1 MGWGA
6 DVTHLLKAWQPHTHT
21 IPATP
26 QHMDVYSPCNHN
38 RATGS
43 WQRNRN
49 LKINIYKCAKLHKTW
64 LYWIQHLYGFLAGGA
79 IIDLTKQKHLYAYF
93 LSNFVSLKQFFHSRS
108 LIQKMIWEVTC
119 RIGCSMYPEAVQL
132 PQSSL
137 TIKAQAIKAPPQIKP
152 TFIPRPCFLG
162 HKLHSFGIWL
172 LVAAVWWGK

>member
-1 MGWGA
+1 MMSQSAWGEVCVRAGVCTGVKTAIRKLCSFVMGWGA

-108 LIQKMIWEVTC
+108 LIQKRFEKS
-119 RIGCSMYPEAVQL
+119 RAAL
-132 PQSSL
+132 
-137 TIKAQAIKAPPQIKP
+137 AAPC
-152 TFIPRPCFLG
+152 IPRRSNFPVLSD
-162 HKLHSFGIWL
+162 H
-172 LVAAVWWGK
+172 